1 MDMRYIKRHK
11 KTVRA
16 WLDRP
21 GRIAYNVGTKVA
33 SLGRVLPRKY
43 LYRRAGSSYTAI
55 FLFILEQFDYKG

>member
-1 MDMRYIKRHK
+1 MQ
-11 KTVRA
+11 KTACAR
-16 WLDRP
+16 LDRR
-21 GRIAYNVGTKVA
+21 GRIAYNVGMKVA